1 MLREDDA
8 SWHNPKVLLILALIF
23 MCGLGTGSAVT
34 QYVVHSKIA
43 RSKSMASRLKDLKT
57 SLMLTPDQQQIVNKE
72 LDDYAKYYQ
81 NIEEERANVARYGK
95 ERIFK
100 VLTPEQQQKFNLLF
114 EHLPH

>member
-1 MLREDDA
+1 MRQDDDA
-8 SWHNPKVLLILALIF
+8 SWSNPKILLVLVLIF
-23 MCGLGTGSAVT
+23 LCGTAVGSAVT
-34 QYVVHSKIA
+34 QRVIHSRVT
-43 RSKSMASRLKDLKT
+43 RSRSLEVQLKDLK
-57 SLMLTPDQQQIVNKE
+57 SALGLTIQQQQIVNKE

-100 VLTPEQQQKFNLLF
+100 VLTPEQQKRFNEIF

>member
-1 MLREDDA
+1 MRQDDDA
-8 SWHNPKVLLILALIF
+8 SWSNPKILLVLVLIF
-23 MCGLGTGSAVT
+23 VCGTAVGSAIT
-34 QYVVHSKIA
+34 QRVIHSRIT
-43 RSKSMASRLKDLKT
+43 RTKSMEVQLKDLKS
-57 SLMLTPDQQQIVNKE
+57 SLSLTAEQQQIVNKE

-100 VLTPEQQQKFNLLF
+100 VLTPEQQKKFNEIF